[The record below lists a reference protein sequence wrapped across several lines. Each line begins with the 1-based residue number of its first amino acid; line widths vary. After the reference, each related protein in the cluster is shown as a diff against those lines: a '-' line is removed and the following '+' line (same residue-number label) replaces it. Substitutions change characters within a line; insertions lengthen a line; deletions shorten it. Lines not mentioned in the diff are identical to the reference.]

1 MANFYSIL
9 RMVPRRIAAGTL
21 FLIFGFAPLFATG
34 AAETGPVVNVYSHRH
49 YDADR
54 QLYAAFTEET
64 GIAVNVVE
72 AGADELIQRLASEG
86 ENSPADLLVTVDA
99 GRLYR
104 AKQMGLLQAA
114 ESPALERLVPQNLR
128 DPEGFWYGIT
138 VRARGVVYAP
148 DRVSNPPETYGDLAD
163 PEWRGRIAVRS
174 STNIYNVSLGAS
186 LVAHQGPDA
195 AGQWASGVVDNMAR
209 RPQGNDRDQIRA
221 VAAGQ
226 ADLAIV
232 NSYYLGLLASSSDPA
247 DREVAEAVA
256 IVFPRH
262 QPPGTGTHINVSGA
276 GVTASAP
283 NPENARRLLE
293 FLLSD
298 EGQTLY
304 AEANYEYPV
313 REGLPLA
320 PEVAAWPAFEADS
333 LNLAAL
339 GEHAEEA
346 TEIFDAAEWE

>member
-1 MANFYSIL
+1 MANFISIL

-21 FLIFGFAPLFATG
+21 FFIVGFAPLFATG
-34 AAETGPVVNVYSHRH
+34 TAETGPVVNVYSHRH

-104 AKQMGLLQAA
+104 AKEMGLLQAV

-148 DRVSNPPETYGDLAD
+148 DRVTDLPEAYEDLAD
-163 PEWRGRIAVRS
+163 PEWKGRIAVRS

-186 LVAHQGPDA
+186 LVAHGGPEA
-195 AGQWASGVVDNMAR
+195 AAEWASGVVGNMAR

-256 IVFPRH
+256 ITFPRH

-298 EGQTLY
+298 KGQALY

-333 LNLAAL
+333 LNLSAL
-339 GEHAEEA
+339 GEYADEA
-346 TEIFDAAEWE
+346 TETFDAAGWE